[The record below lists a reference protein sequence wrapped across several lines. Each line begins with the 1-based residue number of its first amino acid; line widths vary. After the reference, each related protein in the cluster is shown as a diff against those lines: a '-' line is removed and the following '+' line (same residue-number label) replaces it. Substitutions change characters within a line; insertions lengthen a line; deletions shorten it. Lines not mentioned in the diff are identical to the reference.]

1 MTNIGTENVI
11 SVPIIFLKLTKK
23 GGIVM
28 TVMRSLRRGVA
39 HRRMQIAGFVGV
51 NDHKHGKSFFSLNWR
66 DYLVRTKQK

>member
-1 MTNIGTENVI
+1 
-11 SVPIIFLKLTKK
+11 
-23 GGIVM
+23 M